1 MVNSDIDYLLD
12 QYCIMRIFFN
22 WADWNT
28 MRNPTCSEPRYRSEK
43 KFHKI
48 NIRYIQPGTVLK
60 FYFSLFQ
67 VEILDFKFEYGISCM
82 NSNTVQVV
90 KSLLDIFG
98 TGIEKDLL

>member
-1 MVNSDIDYLLD
+1 
-12 QYCIMRIFFN
+12 
-22 WADWNT
+22 

-67 VEILDFKFEYGISCM
+67 VKILDSTFQYDISCI
-82 NSNTVQVV
+82 NSNTVQVA
-90 KSLLDIFG
+90 KSLSDIFG
-98 TGIEKDLL
+98 TGIERDLL